1 MAERREG
8 RNEWWRNERIT
19 GPVMSDRDVT
29 IRDLIA
35 IGHECTV
42 RVIQLLAYSI
52 LEKNTRKNTRRSVR
66 PSLGQ
71 SQTVVGLICLRQP
84 QSYSSKSSAVV

>member
-52 LEKNTRKNTRRSVR
+52 LAKKYSEKYSKKCKTQSR
-66 PSLGQ
+66 PVPNCGRPHM
-71 SQTVVGLICLRQP
+71 SQTATELL
-84 QSYSSKSSAVV
+84 

>member
-8 RNEWWRNERIT
+8 RNEWWRNERTT

-29 IRDLIA
+29 IRDLIT

-42 RVIQLLAYSI
+42 RVLLLLAYSI
-52 LEKNTRKNTRRSVR
+52 LEKI
-66 PSLGQ
+66 LGKILEE
-71 SQTVVGLICLRQP
+71 V
-84 QSYSSKSSAVV
+84 